1 MFNSFVRSPVLICTS
16 RLHTTRIL
24 FNTAVNARIASS
36 APKGT
41 TLKGIQFLKDGKDPV
56 ALDDSEY
63 PDWLWDLLDEK
74 KLKQK
79 STKPSNRQYHRKQNR
94 EAIKASNFM
103 KDKKN

>member
-1 MFNSFVRSPVLICTS
+1 MLNLITRSKSISPIARVS
-16 RLHTTRIL
+16 HLHTTSIL
-24 FNTAVNARIASS
+24 YNNTIVSS

-41 TLKGIQFLKDGKDPV
+41 VLKGIQFLKDKPEPI

-63 PDWLWDLLDEK
+63 PEWLWNLLDEK
-74 KLKQK
+74 KMKQK
-79 STKPSNRQYHRKQNR
+79 TSKPANRQYHRKQNR